1 MYLNGRDYII
11 KDGQIIIIDEQTGR
25 QLPGRRFGDGL
36 HQSIE
41 AKERVEVQNENQ
53 TLASITYQNYFKLY
67 SKLAGCTGTA
77 ATESEE
83 FYEIYKLPVI
93 VIPTN
98 KKMIRQDWNDQIF
111 RSLKEK
117 DEAIVKKISECNKK
131 GQPLLVF
138 TANINKSE
146 HYSKLLKKKRNKTHS
161 VKCKKP

>member
-1 MYLNGRDYII
+1 M
-11 KDGQIIIIDEQTGR
+11 
-25 QLPGRRFGDGL
+25 PGRRFGDGL

-67 SKLAGCTGTA
+67 SKISGCTGTA

-83 FYEIYKLPVI
+83 FYEIYSLPVI
-93 VIPTN
+93 IIPTN
-98 KKMIRQDWNDQIF
+98 KKMIRHDWNDQIF

-117 DEAIVKKISECNKK
+117 DEAIIKKIKECKKK
-131 GQPLLVF
+131 GQPLLIF

-146 HYSKLLKKKRNKTHS
+146 HYSELLKKEDIEHIVLNAKNHEKEADIIANAGTKNSLIQRAFREE
-161 VKCKKP
+161 V